1 MQLSPPPL
9 RILHVVRRYG
19 PVGGME
25 RYVWEL
31 SHELHGM
38 GQHITIICEQCLETP
53 TAGIQVIAL
62 GTVWP
67 KPRWLALLRFGARV
81 QTWLKHHK
89 AGFDLIHSHER
100 TAVHHVTTFHAPPF
114 ANVLKKPFW
123 KRWSV
128 RVKMQLY
135 LEKRELQTARCIIP
149 NSTLI
154 AQELAH
160 YYPEVAE
167 KIFSPIAPGVRTSVV
182 RPFATVPKLGGTV
195 AFVGKEWKR
204 KGLPL
209 AVEIVSELKKYR
221 PHLQFIIVGPDKKDI
236 ASLVSRL
243 QETGH
248 MKGWNA
254 QPQYDQFDVLLHPA
268 SHEPYGMVIA
278 EAMAAGV
285 AVVIS
290 DQCGAAAHVQT
301 GAGSVLPLSA
311 PLPLWVQAL
320 EQALTRNTPVPEFS
334 RPWQQV
340 AVEHLT
346 LYRAML
352 RSGTDQDPA
361 PL

>member
-81 QTWLKHHK
+81 QTWLKQHK

-149 NSTLI
+149 NSTFI
-154 AQELAH
+154 ARELAH
-160 YYPEVAE
+160 YYPSQAE
-167 KIFSPIAPGVRTSVV
+167 KMTSPIAPGVQAVSA
-182 RPFATVPKLGGTV
+182 RPFSAVAKEGGIV
-195 AFVGKEWKR
+195 GFVGKEWKR

-209 AVEIVSELKKYR
+209 AVEIVSELKKKR
-221 PHLQFIIVGPDKKDI
+221 PLLQFIVIGPDKKDI
-236 ASLVSRL
+236 ASVL
-243 QETGH
+243 QALGDSAH
-248 MKGWNA
+248 SAGWQA
-254 QPQYDQFDVLLHPA
+254 QPDYSHFDVLLHPA

-340 AVEHLT
+340 AVEHMT

-352 RSGTDQDPA
+352 RSGTDQAPA

>member
-1 MQLSPPPL
+1 MQPGAPTLN
-9 RILHVVRRYG
+9 ILHIVRRFG

-31 SHELHGM
+31 SHALQNM
-38 GQHITIICEQCLETP
+38 GQRITVICEECQQTP
-53 TAGIQVIAL
+53 VAGIQVIAL
-62 GTVWP
+62 GTIRP

-81 QTWLKHHK
+81 QSWLKHNQTL
-89 AGFDLIHSHER
+89 FDLIHSHER

-123 KRWSV
+123 KRWSL

-149 NSTLI
+149 NSTFI
-154 AQELAH
+154 ASELAH
-160 YYPEVAE
+160 YYPEQAA
-167 KIFSPIAPGVRTSVV
+167 KIARPIAPGVQAVSV
-182 RPFATVPKLGGTV
+182 RPFSPV
-195 AFVGKEWKR
+195 AKEEGIIGFVGKEWKR

-209 AVEIVSELKKYR
+209 AVEIVALLKKNR
-221 PHLQFIIVGPDKKDI
+221 PYLQFVILGPDKKDI
-236 ASLVSRL
+236 ASVLKPL
-243 QETGH
+243 GH
-248 MKGWNA
+248 SAHSAGWHA
-254 QPQYDQFDVLLHPA
+254 QPDYSQFNVLLHPA

-285 AVVIS
+285 PVVVS

-320 EQALTRNTPVPEFS
+320 EQALTRGSPVPEFS
-334 RPWQQV
+334 RPWQTV
-340 AVEHLT
+340 AAEHLAQ
-346 LYRAML
+346 YRAML
-352 RSGTDQDPA
+352 SSRSDPDLA

>member
-1 MQLSPPPL
+1 MIYPAL

-62 GTVWP
+62 GTVRP

-81 QTWLKHHK
+81 QTWLKQHK

-149 NSTLI
+149 NSTFI
-154 AQELAH
+154 ARELAH
-160 YYPEVAE
+160 YYPSQAE
-167 KIFSPIAPGVRTSVV
+167 KMTSPIAPGVQAVSA
-182 RPFATVPKLGGTV
+182 RPFSAVTKEGGIV
-195 AFVGKEWKR
+195 GFVGKEWKR

-209 AVEIVSELKKYR
+209 AVEIVAELKKKR
-221 PHLQFIIVGPDKKDI
+221 PLLQFIVVGPDKKDI
-236 ASLVSRL
+236 ASVL
-243 QETGH
+243 QPLGDSAH
-248 MKGWNA
+248 SAGWQA
-254 QPQYDQFDVLLHPA
+254 QPDYSHFDVLLHPA

-352 RSGTDQDPA
+352 RSGTDQAPA

>member
-1 MQLSPPPL
+1 MIYPAL

-31 SHELHGM
+31 SHELRGM

-62 GTVWP
+62 GTVRP

-149 NSTLI
+149 NSTFI
-154 AQELAH
+154 ARELAH
-160 YYPEVAE
+160 YYPSQAE
-167 KIFSPIAPGVRTSVV
+167 KMTSPIAPGVQAVSA
-182 RPFATVPKLGGTV
+182 RPFSAVTKEGGIV
-195 AFVGKEWKR
+195 GFVGKEWKR

-209 AVEIVSELKKYR
+209 AVEIVAELKKKR
-221 PHLQFIIVGPDKKDI
+221 PLLQFIVVGPDKKDI
-236 ASLVSRL
+236 ASVL
-243 QETGH
+243 QALGDSAH
-248 MKGWNA
+248 SAGWQA
-254 QPQYDQFDVLLHPA
+254 QPDYSHFDVLLHPA

-340 AVEHLT
+340 AVEHMT

-352 RSGTDQDPA
+352 RSGTDQAPA

>member
-1 MQLSPPPL
+1 MIYPAL

-62 GTVWP
+62 GTVRP

-81 QTWLKHHK
+81 QTWLKQHK

-149 NSTLI
+149 NSTFI
-154 AQELAH
+154 ARELAH
-160 YYPEVAE
+160 YYPSQAE
-167 KIFSPIAPGVRTSVV
+167 KMTSPIAPGVQAVSA
-182 RPFATVPKLGGTV
+182 RPFSAVTKEGGIV
-195 AFVGKEWKR
+195 GFVGKEWKR

-209 AVEIVSELKKYR
+209 AVEIVSELKKKR
-221 PHLQFIIVGPDKKDI
+221 PLLQFIVIGPDKKDI
-236 ASLVSRL
+236 ASVL
-243 QETGH
+243 QALGDSAH
-248 MKGWNA
+248 SAGWQA
-254 QPQYDQFDVLLHPA
+254 QPDYSHFDVLLHPA

-340 AVEHLT
+340 ALEHLT

-352 RSGTDQDPA
+352 RSGTDQAPA

>member
-1 MQLSPPPL
+1 VIYPSL
-9 RILHVVRRYG
+9 RILHIVRRYG

-31 SHELHGM
+31 THALQNL
-38 GQHITIICEQCLETP
+38 GQHVTIICEQCLETP
-53 TAGIQVIAL
+53 ASGIQVIEL
-62 GTVWP
+62 GTVRP

-89 AGFDLIHSHER
+89 AAFDLIHGHER

-149 NSTLI
+149 NSTFI
-154 AQELAH
+154 AHELAH
-160 YYPEVAE
+160 YYPSQAE
-167 KIFSPIAPGVRTSVV
+167 KITLPIAPGVQAVSV
-182 RPFATVPKLGGTV
+182 RPFSAVAKQGGIIG
-195 AFVGKEWKR
+195 FVGKEWKR

-209 AVEIVSELKKYR
+209 AVEIVAELKKNR
-221 PHLQFIIVGPDKKDI
+221 PLLQLIVVGSDKKDI
-236 ASLVSRL
+236 ASVLKPLGDSA
-243 QETGH
+243 H
-248 MKGWNA
+248 SAGWQA
-254 QPQYDQFDVLLHPA
+254 QPDYSHFDVLLHPA

-290 DQCGAAAHVQT
+290 DQCGAAAHLQT
-301 GAGSVLPLSA
+301 GAGSILPLSA

-352 RSGTDQDPA
+352 RSGTDQA
-361 PL
+361 PEPL